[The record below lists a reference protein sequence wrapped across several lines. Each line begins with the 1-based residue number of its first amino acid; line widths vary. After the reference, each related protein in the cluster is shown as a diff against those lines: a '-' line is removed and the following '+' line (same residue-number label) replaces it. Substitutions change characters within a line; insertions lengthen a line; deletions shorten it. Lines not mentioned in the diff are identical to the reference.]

1 MGQVCGV
8 GFAIVHALEL
18 AVIHLHELD
27 IHPKHARQGLGRRLI
42 ETIAAWGRE
51 RGAIAI
57 TLTTFDDIPWNG
69 PYYQRLGFRRLDETE
84 LSPALQS
91 IRQAEADADLPME
104 QRICM
109 QLDL

>member
-1 MGQVCGV
+1 M
-8 GFAIVHALEL
+8 IL
-18 AVIHLHELD
+18 AQLD
-27 IHPKHARQGLGRRLI
+27 MEAGLVFILSSRWTQMEFLND
-42 ETIAAWGRE
+42 TGRE
-51 RGAIAI
+51 RCAIAL

-69 PYYQRLGFRRLDETE
+69 PYYERLGFRRLDEAE

-91 IRQAEADADLPME
+91 IRQAEVDAGLPME